1 MDSNKMIRHSKIVL
15 AAASFAG
22 LLCAQTA
29 GSRYADLKKLYTP
42 VKENLQ
48 KMAEQ
53 MPEENYSFRPTPDMR
68 TFGELMVHVADIQ
81 GSLCAAGMGTK
92 KPPSP
97 ASLTAKNDVVAALK
111 ASSELC
117 DAALDALTDATAVQI
132 TPVRG
137 LSRMG
142 VLEFNY
148 GHSEEEY
155 GYGSVYMRLKSQVP
169 PSTAAAAAPHK

>member
-1 MDSNKMIRHSKIVL
+1 MDGNKMTRHSKIVV
-15 AAASFAG
+15 AVASFAG
-22 LLCAQTA
+22 ILCAQTA

-68 TFGELMVHVADIQ
+68 TFGELMAHVADVQ

-97 ASLTAKNDVVAALK
+97 ASLTAKNAVVAALK

-137 LSRMG
+137 LSKLG

-169 PSTAAAAAPHK
+169 PSTAAAAPHK

>member
-1 MDSNKMIRHSKIVL
+1 MPRTSNLVL
-15 AAASFAG
+15 AAASFAT

-42 VKENLQ
+42 VKDNLQ

-53 MPEENYSFRPTPDMR
+53 MPEENYSFRPAPDMR
-68 TFGELMVHVADIQ
+68 TFGELMAHVADVQ
-81 GSLCAAGMGTK
+81 GSLCAAGMGTA
-92 KPPSP
+92 KPKSP
-97 ASLTAKNDVVAALK
+97 AALTARNDIVAALK
-111 ASSELC
+111 ASSDLC
-117 DAALDALTDATAVQI
+117 DSAMEALTDATATEI
-132 TPVRG
+132 TKVRG
-137 LSRMG
+137 LSRLG

-169 PSTAAAAAPHK
+169 PSTAATAPHK